1 MFTLVNAK
9 KVVVSMVLIF
19 VLGLAPSFAK
29 TSRSSSNKSKG
40 QRTNTKA
47 VSKAPA
53 KSSRSSRAS
62 TGKSISSRSRASVSR
77 TVSTPKNKTVTRSRQ
92 SSRVTRPTNNAT
104 FSRKMT
110 RTQPKSS
117 KIVKSRSSLA
127 TRIVNRLNYN
137 RNNASGKSSGSVQ
150 LSFNTRRS
158 PSRSSSVKRT
168 VEVVRPSKGK
178 VKTVIGGTQRK
189 TVITPTRT
197 IQYRPSASSRK
208 SKSSSK
214 AATRTAEVR
223 RQPVKKKSDSGRA
236 SKIAQSR
243 DNVKSGRITKTTTE
257 TRTKRS
263 GEANKSRLGSRAR
276 IAKRI
281 SKDKLRV
288 SRTSDEGDSSERRKA
303 RLSSPRTAKAISS
316 SPRIRKGE
324 TDRSGLVSESH
335 RGRVRDGGRKAV
347 RHNRRNRRRFGHYPG
362 RIFNRIVWPR
372 SRYIIRYRWGPH
384 FTFRYVYPYHHRR
397 YVFVSLGGYWPL
409 GYRHLR
415 YYWYGYH
422 PYYWYGYYPWAYRVG
437 GDTYNYYTYN
447 YSNQT
452 VPQTSAPV
460 TNVIR
465 PVDEN
470 TFADVRE
477 KLARQAAE
485 EPAEETETDQLF
497 EDAVKAFEGG
507 DYKLAAGNFAEAIE
521 MAPDDIVL
529 PFAYVQALF
538 AQEQYSKAAEALRE
552 TLGELSGDEMDV
564 FFPRGLYAEDDTLF
578 EQIELLA
585 ETAEAYSFDSDL
597 QLLLGYQLL
606 GVGEFDEA
614 IEPLEQASLDSYNA
628 EAAIILLELLEKVK
642 NENSEDNGL

>member
-9 KVVVSMVLIF
+9 KVVVSLVLIF
-19 VLGLAPSFAK
+19 ALALAPSFAK
-29 TSRSSSNKSKG
+29 ARGAGSNRSSKSSTKEVSN
-40 QRTNTKA
+40 
-47 VSKAPA
+47 APA
-53 KSSRSSRAS
+53 QSSTSSKVS
-62 TGKSISSRSRASVSR
+62 TGKSISSQSRASASR
-77 TVSTPKNKTVTRSRQ
+77 AVSTPKNKTVTRSRQ

-104 FSRKMT
+104 FSRKVT

-137 RNNASGKSSGSVQ
+137 RNNTPGKTNALPSSQTKTTSSGKSGSVK
-150 LSFNTRRS
+150 LSFNTRTT
-158 PSRSSSVKRT
+158 PSRSSRVKRT
-168 VEVVRPSKGK
+168 AEVVHPSKSK

-189 TVITPTRT
+189 TVITLART
-197 IQYRPSASSRK
+197 INYSPSVSSQK
-208 SKSSSK
+208 SKSSPEE
-214 AATRTAEVR
+214 ATE
-223 RQPVKKKSDSGRA
+223 
-236 SKIAQSR
+236 
-243 DNVKSGRITKTTTE
+243 
-257 TRTKRS
+257 RS
-263 GEANKSRLGSRAR
+263 GETKKSTSATRVRL
-276 IAKRI
+276 AKHI

-288 SRTSDEGDSSERRKA
+288 SRTANDRDSSEMRKA
-303 RLSSPRTAKAISS
+303 QRSSPRTAKPISS
-316 SPRIRKGE
+316 SPRIQKGA
-324 TDRSGLVSESH
+324 TDRSDSVSESH
-335 RGRVRDGGRKAV
+335 RGRVRDGRGKAV
-347 RHNRRNRRRFGHYPG
+347 RYNRRHRRRFGHYPG
-362 RIFNRIVWPR
+362 RIFHRIVWPR

-409 GYRHLR
+409 GYRHIR

-422 PYYWYGYYPWAYRVG
+422 PYYWYGYYPLAYRVG

-447 YSNQT
+447 YSNET
-452 VPQTSAPV
+452 VPQTSGPV

-507 DYKLAAGNFAEAIE
+507 DYELAAGNFAEAME
-521 MAPDDIVL
+521 LAPDDIVL

-564 FFPRGLYAEDDTLF
+564 FFPRGLYGEDDTLF

-585 ETAEAYSFDSDL
+585 ETAETYSFDSDL

-614 IEPLEQASLDSYNA
+614 IEPLEQASLEPYNA

-642 NENSEDNGL
+642 NENSEDNGR

>member
-1 MFTLVNAK
+1 MFTLIKQK

-29 TSRSSSNKSKG
+29 TSKDGSNKSKG
-40 QRTNTKA
+40 QKTSTKA

-53 KSSRSSRAS
+53 QSSRSSRAS
-62 TGKSISSRSRASVSR
+62 TGKSISSQSRASVSR
-77 TVSTPKNKTVTRSRQ
+77 AVSTPKNKTVTRSGQ

-104 FSRKMT
+104 FSRKVT

-137 RNNASGKSSGSVQ
+137 RNNTPGKTNALLSSQTKTTSSGKSGSVK
-150 LSFNTRRS
+150 LSFNTRTT
-158 PSRSSSVKRT
+158 PSRSSRVKRA
-168 VEVVRPSKGK
+168 VEVVRPSKSK
-178 VKTVIGGTQRK
+178 VKTVIGETQRK
-189 TVITPTRT
+189 TVITLART
-197 IQYRPSASSRK
+197 INYSPSVSSQK
-208 SKSSSK
+208 SKSSPEE
-214 AATRTAEVR
+214 ATE
-223 RQPVKKKSDSGRA
+223 
-236 SKIAQSR
+236 
-243 DNVKSGRITKTTTE
+243 
-257 TRTKRS
+257 RS
-263 GEANKSRLGSRAR
+263 GETKKSMSATRVRL
-276 IAKRI
+276 AKRI

-288 SRTSDEGDSSERRKA
+288 SRTANDRDSSERRKA
-303 RLSSPRTAKAISS
+303 RRSSPRTAKPISS
-316 SPRIRKGE
+316 SPRIQKGA
-324 TDRSGLVSESH
+324 TDRSDSASESH
-335 RGRVRDGGRKAV
+335 RGRVRDGRRKAV
-347 RHNRRNRRRFGHYPG
+347 RYNSQHRRRFGHYPG
-362 RIFNRIVWPR
+362 RIFHRIVWPR
-372 SRYIIRYRWGPH
+372 SRYIVRYRWGPH

-447 YSNQT
+447 YSNET

-507 DYKLAAGNFAEAIE
+507 DYELAAGNFAEAME
-521 MAPDDIVL
+521 LAPDDIIL

-564 FFPRGLYAEDDTLF
+564 FFPRGLYGEDDTLF
-578 EQIELLA
+578 EQIEQLA
-585 ETAEAYSFDSDL
+585 ETAETYSFDSDL

-614 IEPLEQASLDSYNA
+614 KEPLEQASLEPYNA